1 MLSVRQ
7 TMNEAPFLP
16 PDMLILIFE
25 YVLRDEGDPF
35 DAGHYLDYPGHISN
49 WVKLS
54 NLSKMARHIMANV
67 RGNLTASPR
76 MSNDDNA
83 HILLALAG
91 RFRKANVSALLSSPS
106 DLSSI
111 VATKIKALLTPVN
124 MIAPCDAF
132 GRTPLMVACA
142 YGCLKVVETLM
153 GVAVI
158 LDGGTKRSA
167 APGAIVPANALLVPR
182 LLKATDD
189 LGNTP
194 LMHAASLSERRKT
207 KVGIMTQLFAFGDPR
222 ISAQNEAGE
231 TALFL
236 ACSHLPKTDSE
247 GISLDVLLKN
257 GADTRIRAT
266 DGRTVLH
273 AVAPRNIYF
282 DPTLGIPRFMDRLQ
296 PRPIINAR
304 DKYGETPLLVACRRG
319 AISVG
324 ATFIAL
330 GADVSICANDG
341 TAPLQLACRL
351 GSDELARNGLVRR
364 MLDGGADPLAGSDG
378 TNSLHAVC
386 GIGASHA
393 VVNPEDEALLNM
405 LITAGARARGGA
417 AEVINMQSRGGRT
430 PLYIA
435 AHCGRDDLASILLG
449 RGGAVN
455 LAADFGVT
463 PLMAACYQ
471 GNTAVVK
478 LLLQNRAD
486 VNLQDADGNTALH
499 WLAGWCRNEEEG
511 GGPQIALLMDY
522 GANKSITNVEDKTAY
537 GMVVDDPEVDFVF
550 YNFDSHGPGVIM
562 RDRDTGEDVCR
573 LSENKVSEIER
584 EDEGHFEWRG
594 MEYQLAADP
603 TVANPRDEYEA
614 PIMYVVEA

>member
-1 MLSVRQ
+1 MLSVRES
-7 TMNEAPFLP
+7 MNAVHLLRLP
-16 PDMLILIFE
+16 PEVLILIFE
-25 YVLRDEGDPF
+25 LALRDEGDPF
-35 DAGHYLDYPGHISN
+35 DAGHHAGQIGN
-49 WVKLS
+49 WVRLAS
-54 NLSKMARHIMANV
+54 VNSVVRGIMASV
-67 RGNLTASPR
+67 RGNLTASRR
-76 MSNDDNA
+76 MIDDDNA
-83 HILLALAG
+83 DILLALAG

-124 MIAPCDAF
+124 MTAPCDAF

-142 YGCLKVVETLM
+142 YGCLKVVKTLM

-167 APGAIVPANALLVPR
+167 APGAIVRANALLVPR

-194 LMHAASLSERRKT
+194 LMHAASLSEHRKT
-207 KVGIMTQLFAFGDPR
+207 KVGIMTHLLAFGDSR
-222 ISAQNEAGE
+222 VRVINAQNKAGE

-257 GADTRIRAT
+257 GADTRIRT
-266 DGRTVLH
+266 NDGRTVLH
-273 AVAPRNIYF
+273 AVALRNIYF
-282 DPTLGIPRFMDRLQ
+282 DHTLGVPRFMDRLQ
-296 PRPIINAR
+296 PRPIIDAR

-351 GSDELARNGLVRR
+351 GSDERARNGLVRL

-386 GIGASHA
+386 GIGASPSYA

-405 LITAGARARGGA
+405 LITAGARARGNA

-435 AHCGRDDLASILLG
+435 AHCSRDDLASILLG
-449 RGGAVN
+449 RGGEVD
-455 LAADFGVT
+455 LADDFGVT
-463 PLMAACYQ
+463 PLMIACYR

-486 VNLQDADGNTALH
+486 VNLQDDDGNTALH
-499 WLAGWCRNEEEG
+499 WLAGWCLNEEKG
-511 GGPQIALLMDY
+511 GGPQSALLMEY
-522 GANKSITNVEDKTAY
+522 GADKRITNAEGKTAH
-537 GMVVDDPEVDFVF
+537 GMVVGDPEVDFVF

-562 RDRDTGEDVCR
+562 RDRNTGEYVCR
-573 LSENKVSEIER
+573 LSENKVSEIEM
-584 EDEGHFEWRG
+584 DDGQHFKWRG
-594 MEYQLAADP
+594 TEYHIA
-603 TVANPRDEYEA
+603 VENPRGEYEA
-614 PIMYVVEA
+614 RIMLVVKT